1 MLSLTADIGGYSKQV
16 IQEDAIWYELNITFS
31 ISPPFMASMRCATY
45 AILVECF
52 RDSPRQCPVQY
63 LHWSIKHLSS
73 YYSLFHY
80 PSLRCLILEYIVWD
94 ILYSRYRTSDMS
106 YAAGLGYSC
115 TGYCIHDIV
124 TYIFVTVL
132 YIIK

>member
-63 LHWSIKHLSS
+63 LHWSIKLFTIPLSIS
-73 YYSLFHY
+73 TLFD
-80 PSLRCLILEYIVWD
+80 PGR
-94 ILYSRYRTSDMS
+94 
-106 YAAGLGYSC
+106 
-115 TGYCIHDIV
+115 YCIQDIV
-124 TYIFVTVL
+124 HRMCHIEPSSDIHSQDIVFIFVKDIVKYIFVAVL
-132 YIIK
+132 YMIK